1 VTLLATLVPSSL
13 LSPQLVSEV
22 GPLCPEVDLG
32 LRKGLSDPHFSPYSG
47 IGRRSSSLSQVAQCR
62 YSLKGDDHSCW
73 WGKPGGRYPDTLA
86 VVFNQPVHLR
96 PSLEESRGVTA
107 SASEHSKLR
116 DIYPN
121 SGFPDIFVP
130 PLQLCL
136 SIVGKEGGAMLVE
149 GRVVLMGQ
157 WGAEATTA
165 PHRFL
170 WIINFWVISSAPA
183 CMSLLPHLSVEQIFL
198 SKAHL
203 P

>member
-1 VTLLATLVPSSL
+1 MTIAVGGGSQEEDTQILWL
-13 LSPQLVSEV
+13 LSLTR
-22 GPLCPEVDLG
+22 L
-32 LRKGLSDPHFSPYSG
+32 
-47 IGRRSSSLSQVAQCR
+47 
-62 YSLKGDDHSCW
+62 
-73 WGKPGGRYPDTLA
+73 
-86 VVFNQPVHLR
+86 VHLR
-96 PSLEESRGVTA
+96 PSSQESRGVTA